1 MVIGRKIILQ
11 CIGTFLRVHY
21 LHHRVTFN
29 IFLSS
34 PCTVNAQLMNCIL
47 RQDRLPTLIEKKTKF
62 FSYIGTFRKD
72 MTNGI
77 LIYG

>member
-11 CIGTFLRVHY
+11 CIGTFIHY

-47 RQDRLPTLIEKKTKF
+47 IYDFVTNPSPPPPSEF
-62 FSYIGTFRKD
+62 HYI
-72 MTNGI
+72 
-77 LIYG
+77 